1 MFWVLNCLIK
11 FKYIGNRT
19 ELFVG
24 SIGERELC
32 FIGCFERELNSS
44 VVGDGR
50 SLGSFSANDFT
61 ISIDDDSDNDFAFLL
76 EVVGWFG
83 QDLACHR
90 CQQLRRYYFRRAR
103 RVGWL

>member
-32 FIGCFERELNSS
+32 FIRCFERELNSS

-50 SLGSFSANDFT
+50 SLG
-61 ISIDDDSDNDFAFLL
+61 
-76 EVVGWFG
+76 
-83 QDLACHR
+83 
-90 CQQLRRYYFRRAR
+90 
-103 RVGWL
+103 